1 MTKIS
6 ALAET
11 DLALL
16 KDRIKQDEQ
25 ATAAQILALF
35 SFVMLIVFLPGRGND
50 PSLFQ
55 TYGFLWPFVISFSA
69 MSVLFLYWKYK
80 IQKGLNDDLKLGVKT
95 VEPFLIIKKEKSF
108 ANKGYYIWLDS
119 AEKSFEKITFPLENA
134 PEIDQ
139 ATHLVI
145 EYGPKSKTIFNKVFS
160 LEDFDEEGT

>member
-1 MTKIS
+1 MAETS
-6 ALAET
+6 PLAEAEF
-11 DLALL
+11 ALL

-25 ATAAQILALF
+25 ATAAQILAFF
-35 SFVMLIVFLPGRGND
+35 SFVILLVFLPGKGNA

-55 TYGFLWPFVISFSA
+55 SYGFLWSFVVLFSA
-69 MSVLFLYWKYK
+69 MSIFFLYWKYK
-80 IQKGLNDDLKLGVKT
+80 VQKQLNDDLKLGVKT
-95 VEPFLIIKKEKSF
+95 IEPFLIIKKEKSF

-119 AEKSFEKITFPLENA
+119 AEKSFEKITFLLEDA

-160 LEDFDEEGT
+160 MEDFDEEGT

>member
-1 MTKIS
+1 MAKTS
-6 ALAET
+6 ALSET

-80 IQKGLNDDLKLGVKT
+80 IQKGLNDDLKLGVKNI
-95 VEPFLIIKKEKSF
+95 EPFLIIRKEKSF
-108 ANKGYYIWLDS
+108 AKKEYYVWLDS
-119 AEKSFEKITFPLENA
+119 AEKSFEKFTFLLEDA
-134 PEIDQ
+134 PQIDQ

-160 LEDFDEEGT
+160 MEDFDEEGT